1 MQLSQSATWE
11 LQQLV
16 SLLQIDPQ
24 NVGVDT
30 VSVGLGSGKTGR
42 LTTAACQTLGV
53 KIAHQAE
60 IRTGPRRS
68 PQPPA
73 PVRSPPSTT
82 INGVG
87 RERLESP
94 ASSPCSLSP
103 PGRLAGG
110 GARGRARGLGSI
122 KLAVG
127 GGRGGGGSNGRSSS
141 ESDSGWRGGGM
152 GPATT
157 TRPPQNSN
165 VIKMVNTRK
174 RRSSAEAGRYSE
186 LDNDTD
192 PATVKRARGGKTS
205 RGGKGLGRG
214 LGGAGGVRRGGR
226 GEGRG
231 AGGLH
236 RRPGSRGLHD
246 MYNSQTWKCAI
257 CGQYDPIGEDD
268 DGDTTE
274 WIGCDCNRC
283 VHPESPDLLWLGGF
297 TSK

>member
-1 MQLSQSATWE
+1 
-11 LQQLV
+11 
-16 SLLQIDPQ
+16 
-24 NVGVDT
+24 
-30 VSVGLGSGKTGR
+30 
-42 LTTAACQTLGV
+42 
-53 KIAHQAE
+53 
-60 IRTGPRRS
+60 
-68 PQPPA
+68 
-73 PVRSPPSTT
+73 
-82 INGVG
+82 
-87 RERLESP
+87 
-94 ASSPCSLSP
+94 
-103 PGRLAGG
+103 
-110 GARGRARGLGSI
+110 
-122 KLAVG
+122 
-127 GGRGGGGSNGRSSS
+127 
-141 ESDSGWRGGGM
+141 M

-283 VHPESPDLLWLGGF
+283 VHPECPDLLWLGGF
-297 TSK
+297 TSKLLITTNNHHSSTQVVPQVLHAAARGGGGFQLPAGAQDLPTHPALQLAWPRPPPRPPPLPP